1 MKKLA
6 LILLSLSLVFIANAQ
21 QTKRKKAIIVLTHDD
36 GINSQLN
43 IAIPQLDSAH
53 LTATF
58 FLMGNMTEATLP
70 RWREVG
76 KKGYELANH
85 TMYHPCL
92 LTNVKANPANN
103 SAIYTPYMMLR
114 EINEMNTLLFAVD
127 GKTGSRTYAYPCTEV
142 EVGGINYVDTL
153 RKAGLAKYARIGGG
167 PDAVITD
174 FKNLDPLKVPSW
186 GVSGNPVTGEAL
198 IDFVKKVQQSGGL
211 GIFMFHGV
219 GGDYLITPADA
230 HRQLLKYLSQHRN
243 EIEVTTF
250 MKAMD
255 EVMATK

>member
-1 MKKLA
+1 MKSSIFLL
-6 LILLSLSLVFIANAQ
+6 LIIISITANAQ
-21 QTKRKKAIIVLTHDD
+21 QTKHKKAIIVLTYDD
-36 GINSQLN
+36 GLASQLN
-43 IAIPQLDSAH
+43 VAIPQLDSAN

-58 FLMGNMTEATLP
+58 FLTGNMTETSLP
-70 RWREVG
+70 RWRQAG

-85 TMYHPCL
+85 TLYHPCL
-92 LTNVKANPANN
+92 LNVKANPANN
-103 SAIYTPYMMLR
+103 SANYTPYIMVR
-114 EINEMNTLLFAVD
+114 EIKEMNTLLFALD
-127 GKTGSRTYAYPCTEV
+127 GKTGSRTYAYLCTEL
-142 EVGGINYVDTL
+142 EVGGRNYVDTL
-153 RKAGLAKYARIGGG
+153 RKTGLAKYARIGGG
-167 PDAVITD
+167 SDAVITD

-186 GVSGNPVTGEAL
+186 GVPGNQVTGDAL

-250 MKAMD
+250 IKAMD
-255 EVMATK
+255 EVMMAAK

>member
-1 MKKLA
+1 MKR
-6 LILLSLSLVFIANAQ
+6 LILFLFVIISFNSYAQ
-21 QTKRKKAIIVLTHDD
+21 QPKHKKAIIVLTYDD

-53 LTATF
+53 LTGTF
-58 FLMGNMTEATLP
+58 FLTGNLPESSLP
-70 RWREVG
+70 RWRDAV

-85 TMYHPCL
+85 TLYHPCL
-92 LTNVKANPANN
+92 LTTVKANQANN
-103 SAIYTPYMMLR
+103 SAAYTPYMMLR

-127 GKTGSRTYAYPCTEV
+127 GKTGTRTYAYPCTE
-142 EVGGINYVDTL
+142 EMVGGINYVDTL
-153 RKAGLAKYARIGGG
+153 RKANLAKYARIGGG

-174 FKNLDPLKVPSW
+174 FKSLDPLRVPSFA
-186 GVSGNPVTGEAL
+186 VTGNPVTGDAL
-198 IDFVKKVQQSGGL
+198 IAFVKKVQQSGGM

-230 HRQLLKYLSQHRN
+230 HRQLLTYLKAHRD

-255 EVMATK
+255 EVTAAK

>member
-6 LILLSLSLVFIANAQ
+6 LFLLLLNFLFVANAQ
-21 QTKRKKAIIVLTHDD
+21 QSKRKKAIIVLTYDD

-58 FLMGNMTEATLP
+58 FLTGNMTEASLP
-70 RWREVG
+70 RWRQAGE
-76 KKGYELANH
+76 KGYELANH
-85 TMYHPCL
+85 TLYHPCL
-92 LTNVKANPANN
+92 LNVKTNPADN
-103 SAIYTPYMMLR
+103 SANYTPYIMVR
-114 EINEMNTLLFAVD
+114 EIKEMNTLLFALD
-127 GKTGSRTYAYPCTEV
+127 GKTGGRTYAYPCTEL
-142 EVGGINYVDTL
+142 EVGGVNYVDTL

-186 GVSGNPVTGEAL
+186 GVTGNPVTGDAL

-219 GGDYLITPADA
+219 GGDYLVTPADA
-230 HRQLLKYLSQHRN
+230 HRKLLAYLKAHRN

-255 EVMATK
+255 EVMAAK

>member
-1 MKKLA
+1 MKRSIFFL
-6 LILLSLSLVFIANAQ
+6 LIIISIIANAQ
-21 QTKRKKAIIVLTHDD
+21 QTKHKKAIIVLTYDD
-36 GINSQLN
+36 GLTSQLN
-43 IAIPQLDSAH
+43 VAIPQLDSAN

-58 FLMGNMTEATLP
+58 FLTGNMTETSLA
-70 RWREVG
+70 RWRQAG

-85 TMYHPCL
+85 TLYHPCL
-92 LTNVKANPANN
+92 LNVKANPADN
-103 SAIYTPYMMLR
+103 SANYTPYIMVR
-114 EINEMNTLLFAVD
+114 EIKEMNTLLFALD
-127 GKTGSRTYAYPCTEV
+127 GKTGSRTYAYPCTEL
-142 EVGGINYVDTL
+142 EVGGRNYVDTL
-153 RKAGLAKYARIGGG
+153 RKTGLAKYARIGGG

-186 GVSGNPVTGEAL
+186 GVPGNQVTGDAL

-211 GIFMFHGV
+211 GVFMFHGV

-250 MKAMD
+250 IKAMD
-255 EVMATK
+255 EVMAAK

>member
-1 MKKLA
+1 MKKLFLF
-6 LILLSLSLVFIANAQ
+6 LILPAFVCIANAQ
-21 QTKRKKAIIVLTHDD
+21 QTKHKKAIIVLTYDD
-36 GINSQLN
+36 GLTSQLN
-43 IAIPQLDSAH
+43 VAIPQLDSAN

-58 FLMGNMTEATLP
+58 FLTGNMTEASLP
-70 RWREVG
+70 RWRQAG

-85 TMYHPCL
+85 TLYHPCL
-92 LTNVKANPANN
+92 LNVKANPADN
-103 SAIYTPYMMLR
+103 SANYTPYIMVR
-114 EINEMNTLLFAVD
+114 EIKEMNTLLFALD
-127 GKTGSRTYAYPCTEV
+127 GKTSGRTYAYPCTEL
-142 EVGGINYVDTL
+142 EVGGVNYVDTL

-186 GVSGNPVTGEAL
+186 GVTGNPVTGEAL

-230 HRQLLKYLSQHRN
+230 HRKLLAYLAAHRN

-255 EVMATK
+255 KVMAAK

>member
-1 MKKLA
+1 MKRIA
-6 LILLSLSLVFIANAQ
+6 LFLLSFCFAFTVHAQ
-21 QTKRKKAIIVLTHDD
+21 PSKHKKAIIVLTYDD

-53 LTATF
+53 LTGTF
-58 FLMGNMTEATLP
+58 FLTGGMSETSIA
-70 RWREVG
+70 RWRETA

-85 TMYHPCL
+85 TLYHPCL
-92 LTNVKANPANN
+92 LTTVKANPANN
-103 SAIYTPYMMLR
+103 SAAYTPYMMLR
-114 EINEMNTLLFAVD
+114 EINQMNTLLYALD
-127 GKTGSRTYAYPCTEV
+127 GKTGTRTYAYPCTEE
-142 EVGGINYVDTL
+142 EVGGVNYVDTL

-174 FKNLDPLKVPSW
+174 FKNLDPLRVPSFA
-186 GVSGNPVTGEAL
+186 VTGNPVTGEAL
-198 IDFVKKVQQSGGL
+198 IAFVKKVQQSGGM
-211 GIFMFHGV
+211 GVFMFHGV

-230 HRQLLKYLSQHRN
+230 HRQLLAYLKAHRD

-255 EVMATK
+255 EVVAAK

>member
-1 MKKLA
+1 MKRSIFFL
-6 LILLSLSLVFIANAQ
+6 LIIISITANAQ
-21 QTKRKKAIIVLTHDD
+21 QTKHKKTIIVLTYDD
-36 GINSQLN
+36 GLTSQLN
-43 IAIPQLDSAH
+43 VAIPQLDSAN

-58 FLMGNMTEATLP
+58 FLTGNITEASLP
-70 RWREVG
+70 RWRQAG

-85 TMYHPCL
+85 TLYHPCL
-92 LTNVKANPANN
+92 LNIKANPADN
-103 SAIYTPYMMLR
+103 SANYTPYIMVR
-114 EINEMNTLLFAVD
+114 EIKEMNTLLFAID
-127 GKTGSRTYAYPCTEV
+127 GKTDARTYAYPCTEL
-142 EVGGINYVDTL
+142 EVGGRNYVDTL
-153 RKAGLAKYARIGGG
+153 RKTGLAKYARIGGG

-186 GVSGNPVTGEAL
+186 GVPGNQVTGDAL

-219 GGDYLITPADA
+219 GGDYLVTPKDA

-250 MKAMD
+250 IKAMD
-255 EVMATK
+255 EVMAAK